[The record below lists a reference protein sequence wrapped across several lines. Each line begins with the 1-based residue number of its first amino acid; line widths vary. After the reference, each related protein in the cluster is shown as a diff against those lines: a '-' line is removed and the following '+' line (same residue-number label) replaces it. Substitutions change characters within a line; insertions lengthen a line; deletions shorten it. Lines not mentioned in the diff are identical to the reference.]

1 MPYTGFSAPKPEIT
15 GGQPH
20 APRPHQGG
28 MKMQVWIENKKTG
41 KYELV
46 NENGVLF
53 EAYNI
58 DVARLLNREQPELIP
73 QGLAE
78 LIAEA

>member
-1 MPYTGFSAPKPEIT
+1 
-15 GGQPH
+15 
-20 APRPHQGG
+20 
-28 MKMQVWIENKKTG
+28 MQVWIENKKTG